1 MSNERLRAASVFLVV
16 TFLSAL
22 CSGHPKPGAHA
33 DIRIRVDDDA
43 VHISILMNCL
53 FADQIVKVSR
63 ADPLRVSASEAAA
76 YRDALR
82 EYFGGPRTG
91 PLTSLYDRGNV
102 VRIDGVV
109 VPPVLE
115 SVEPIHPEPET
126 RPGFIQNPVLLL
138 PQLHVEIVYS
148 CKSKPRSVAFV
159 WGSYPRD
166 FAAADRDTAPLSTVE
181 AVLLASGRLDLLAFT
196 RDEPE
201 YVWHAVP
208 DATTGPIV
216 PVPSAD
222 ASRTTR
228 LLAWCLPAIAGWV
241 LFAALSTKSPHSRR
255 RTVLAGVIA
264 GGWCGVAGAV
274 LLRVPQTPELSD
286 EELLAVFRPLHANIY
301 RAFDYATDN
310 EIYDVLAQSIDGPL
324 LDQVFGDTYR
334 SLVLQ
339 EEGGAL
345 CRVKTLQVLSADVL
359 HDRRPQHV
367 VRCNWEVEGVVYH
380 WGHSHTRTNAYTA
393 EYDLGPRPAGWRIV
407 AVRPL
412 HQEHV
417 MPAEQ
422 ANSPAAARTADP
434 PPTSTWKPDR

>member
-1 MSNERLRAASVFLVV
+1 MSIFLVV
-16 TFLSAL
+16 TIFAAL
-22 CSGHPKPGAHA
+22 CTGHPKPGAHA

-43 VHISILMNCL
+43 VRISILMNCL

-63 ADPLRVSASEAAA
+63 ADPLRVSEKEADA

-82 EYFGGPRTG
+82 EYFGGPRSG
-91 PLTSLYDRGNV
+91 PLTALYDRGNT

-109 VPPVLE
+109 VPPLLD

-126 RPGFIQNPVLLL
+126 RPGFVQNPVLLL
-138 PQLHVEIVYS
+138 PQLHIEVVYS
-148 CKSKPRSVAFV
+148 CKSKPRNVAFV

-181 AVLLASGRLDLLAFT
+181 AVVLAHGRLDLLTFT

-201 YVWHAVP
+201 YVWYAAP
-208 DATTGPIV
+208 ETTAGPIV
-216 PVPSAD
+216 PPPTPD
-222 ASRTTR
+222 TDRTSRV
-228 LLAWCLPAIAGWV
+228 LAWCLPAVAGWV
-241 LFAALSTKSPHSRR
+241 LVATLSARTARSRR
-255 RTVLAGVIA
+255 TMLVAGLLAA
-264 GGWCGVAGAV
+264 GWCGAAGGVV
-274 LLRVPQTPELSD
+274 LRGPTTPVLND
-286 EELLAVFRPLHANIY
+286 DELLAVFRPLHANIY

-324 LDQVFGDTYR
+324 LDQVFSDTYR

-339 EEGGAL
+339 DEGGAL
-345 CRVKTLQVLSADVL
+345 CRVKTLRVLTADVL
-359 HDRRPQHV
+359 HDRLPVHV

-393 EYDLGPRPAGWRIV
+393 EYDLGSRPAGWRIV
-407 AVRPL
+407 AVHPL

-417 MPAEQ
+417 MPEDQ
-422 ANSPAAARTADP
+422 ANSPAAARTAP
-434 PPTSTWKPDR
+434 PSPTSSWKPDR